1 MVNKWARMSP
11 STVPSTWMSPV
22 VLMLPVT
29 CKSWDK
35 TDAGGFAFG
44 ADGGGAAAVVGAAGF
59 AASSLGAGSL
69 ILLLENI
76 FSSLQIFHG
85 VNRITIHTDFIM

>member
-1 MVNKWARMSP
+1 
-11 STVPSTWMSPV
+11 
-22 VLMLPVT
+22 MLPVT

-44 ADGGGAAAVVGAAGF
+44 ADGAGAAAVVGAAGF

-85 VNRITIHTDFIM
+85 VNRITIHTDLIM

>member
-1 MVNKWARMSP
+1 
-11 STVPSTWMSPV
+11 MSPV
-22 VLMLPVT
+22 VLMLPVM

-44 ADGGGAAAVVGAAGF
+44 ADGARAAADAVGAAGF

>member
-1 MVNKWARMSP
+1 
-11 STVPSTWMSPV
+11 MSPV

-44 ADGGGAAAVVGAAGF
+44 ADGAGAAAVVGDRG
-59 AASSLGAGSL
+59 
-69 ILLLENI
+69 LLPHL
-76 FSSLQIFHG
+76 LWVQGH
-85 VNRITIHTDFIM
+85 

>member
-1 MVNKWARMSP
+1 
-11 STVPSTWMSPV
+11 MSPV

-44 ADGGGAAAVVGAAGF
+44 ADGAGAAAVVGTAGF